1 MSIGTNVRILRERAN
16 ITQEEL
22 SKKMGITQS
31 MLSQIEK
38 DIKALS
44 LIRAKD
50 MAEILGC
57 SVEDILAE
65 Q

>member
-50 MAEILGC
+50 MSEILGC

-65 Q
+65 